1 MRITNPIPL
10 VLNSTDTLK
19 LVEQPLTLINAK
31 IVISNAHVQQ
41 TVTFYNQSGAIEGNP
56 FTINSSMEFKLENV
70 NYSKIT
76 FSDPNEY
83 DIFCT
88 VQVII
93 FDSQVEYDQAKSSA
107 DFSLVPINNSIITSP
122 LDSNGYVQVDLETP
136 LPSGSNTIGNVN
148 IASSLPSGSNT
159 IGNVNIASAL
169 PSGSNTIG
177 SVNIASAIPSGN
189 NTIGNVNIA
198 SSLPSGSNT
207 IGNVN
212 VNNVTDTSGEVQSF
226 EFTTSSTANT
236 ATQLSTDSTLVEEI
250 TILASSSNSAT
261 VNIGN
266 SSSQPFPL
274 VAGSSLTLRKVK
286 PSNIYAVSSSA
297 SQTLYVIYGG
307 A

>member
-76 FSDPNEY
+76 FSDPNDY

-93 FDSQVEYDQAKSSA
+93 FDTQTEYDQAKSSA

-136 LPSGSNTIGNVN
+136 LPSGSNTIGSVN
-148 IASSLPSGSNT
+148 IASSL
-159 IGNVNIASAL
+159 
-169 PSGSNTIG
+169 
-177 SVNIASAIPSGN
+177 PSGN

-198 SSLPSGSNT
+198 SALPSGSNT

-212 VNNVTDTSGEVQSF
+212 VNNVTDTSGEIQAF

-236 ATQLSTDSTLVEEI
+236 ATQLSSDSTLIEEI
-250 TILASSSNSAT
+250 TILASSSNTAT

>member
-41 TVTFYNQSGAIEGNP
+41 TVTFYNQSGTIEGNP

-93 FDSQVEYDQAKSSA
+93 FDTQQEYDQAKSSA

-136 LPSGSNTIGNVN
+136 LPSGSNTIGN
-148 IASSLPSGSNT
+148 I
-159 IGNVNIASAL
+159 NVN
-169 PSGSNTIG
+169 GQ
-177 SVNIASAIPSGN
+177 
-189 NTIGNVNIA
+189 
-198 SSLPSGSNT
+198 
-207 IGNVN
+207 
-212 VNNVTDTSGEVQSF
+212 TDSSGEVQAF
-226 EFTTSSTANT
+226 IFTTSSTANT
-236 ATQLSTDSTLVEEI
+236 ATQLSTDSTLIEEI
-250 TILASSSNSAT
+250 TILASSGNSAT

-286 PSNIYAVSSSA
+286 PSNIYAISSSA

>member
-1 MRITNPIPL
+1 
-10 VLNSTDTLK
+10 
-19 LVEQPLTLINAK
+19 
-31 IVISNAHVQQ
+31 
-41 TVTFYNQSGAIEGNP
+41 
-56 FTINSSMEFKLENV
+56 
-70 NYSKIT
+70 
-76 FSDPNEY
+76 EY

-136 LPSGSNTIGNVN
+136 LPSGSNTIGN
-148 IASSLPSGSNT
+148 I
-159 IGNVNIASAL
+159 NVN
-169 PSGSNTIG
+169 GQ
-177 SVNIASAIPSGN
+177 
-189 NTIGNVNIA
+189 
-198 SSLPSGSNT
+198 
-207 IGNVN
+207 
-212 VNNVTDTSGEVQSF
+212 TDSSGEVQAFS
-226 EFTTSSTANT
+226 FTTSSTANT
-236 ATQLSTDSTLVEEI
+236 ATQLSSDSTLIEEI
-250 TILASSSNSAT
+250 TILASSGNSAT

>member
-10 VLNSTDTLK
+10 VLSSTDTLK

-41 TVTFYNQSGAIEGNP
+41 TVTFYNQSGTIEGNP

-76 FSDPNEY
+76 FSDSNVY
-83 DIFCT
+83 DIFAT

-93 FDSQVEYDQAKSSA
+93 YDTQQEYDQAKSSA

-122 LDSNGYVQVDLETP
+122 LDSNGYVQVDLET
-136 LPSGSNTIGNVN
+136 
-148 IASSLPSGSNT
+148 SLPSGSNT
-159 IGNVNIASAL
+159 IGNVNL
-169 PSGSNTIG
+169 
-177 SVNIASAIPSGN
+177 ASAI
-189 NTIGNVNIA
+189 
-198 SSLPSGSNT
+198 PSGSNT

-212 VNNVTDTSGEVQSF
+212 LNGQTDSSGDVQAF
-226 EFTTSSTANT
+226 TFTTSSTANT
-236 ATQLSTDSTLVEEI
+236 ATQLSTDSTLIEEI
-250 TILASSSNSAT
+250 TILASSGNSAT
-261 VNIGN
+261 ISIGN

-274 VAGSSLTLRKVK
+274 TAGASLTLRKVK
-286 PSNIYAVSSSA
+286 PSNIYAISSSA

>member
-10 VLNSTDTLK
+10 VLNSTDTLQ
-19 LVEQPLTLINAK
+19 LVTYPLTLANVK
-31 IVISNAHVQQ
+31 FVISNPKVDQ
-41 TVTFYNQSGAIEGNP
+41 TITFYSQSGTVEGNP
-56 FTINSSMEFKLENV
+56 LNINSSMEFKLENT

-76 FSDPNEY
+76 FSDSNSY
-83 DIFCT
+83 NIFCT
-88 VQVII
+88 VQILE
-93 FDSQVEYDQAKSSA
+93 FDTQQEYDQAKSSA

-148 IASSLPSGSNT
+148 
-159 IGNVNIASAL
+159 VN
-169 PSGSNTIG
+169 GQ
-177 SVNIASAIPSGN
+177 
-189 NTIGNVNIA
+189 
-198 SSLPSGSNT
+198 
-207 IGNVN
+207 
-212 VNNVTDTSGEVQSF
+212 TDSSGEVQAYT
-226 EFTTSSTANT
+226 FTTSSTANT
-236 ATQLSTDSTLVEEI
+236 ATQLSSDSTLIEEI
-250 TILASSSNSAT
+250 TILASSSNSAN

-286 PSNIYAVSSSA
+286 PSNIYAISSSA

>member
-148 IASSLPSGSNT
+148 IAS
-159 IGNVNIASAL
+159 AL
-169 PSGSNTIG
+169 PSGS
-177 SVNIASAIPSGN
+177 

-212 VNNVTDTSGEVQSF
+212 VNNVTDTSGEVQAF

-236 ATQLSTDSTLVEEI
+236 ATQLSSDSTLIEEI
-250 TILASSSNSAT
+250 TILASSSNTAT
-261 VNIGN
+261 VNVGN
-266 SSSQPFPL
+266 SSSRPFPL
-274 VAGSSLTLRKVK
+274 VAGASLTLRKVK

>member
-41 TVTFYNQSGAIEGNP
+41 TITFYNQSGAIEGNP

-148 IASSLPSGSNT
+148 IASSLPSGN
-159 IGNVNIASAL
+159 
-169 PSGSNTIG
+169 NTIG
-177 SVNIASAIPSGN
+177 S
-189 NTIGNVNIA
+189 VNIA

-212 VNNVTDTSGEVQSF
+212 VNNVTDTSGEIQAF
-226 EFTTSSTANT
+226 EFTTSSIANT
-236 ATQLSTDSTLVEEI
+236 ATQLSSDSTLIEEI
-250 TILASSSNSAT
+250 TILASSANTAT

-286 PSNIYAVSSSA
+286 PSNIYAISSSA

>member
-10 VLNSTDTLK
+10 VLNSTDTLQ
-19 LVEQPLTLINAK
+19 LVNYPLTLANVK
-31 IVISNAHVQQ
+31 FVISNPKVNQ
-41 TVTFYNQSGAIEGNP
+41 TITFYSQSGTIEGNP
-56 FTINSSMEFKLENV
+56 LTVNSSMEFKLENI

-76 FSDPNEY
+76 FSDPNSY
-83 DIFCT
+83 NVFCT
-88 VQVII
+88 VQILE
-93 FDSQVEYDQAKSSA
+93 FDTQQEYNQAKSSA

-136 LPSGSNTIGNVN
+136 LPSGNNTIGNVN
-148 IASSLPSGSNT
+148 IASSLPSGNNT
-159 IGNVNIASAL
+159 IGNVNIASSL
-169 PSGSNTIG
+169 
-177 SVNIASAIPSGN
+177 PSGN

-198 SSLPSGSNT
+198 SSLPSGNNTIGNVNIASALPSGSNT

-212 VNNVTDTSGEVQSF
+212 VNNVTDTSGEVQAF

-236 ATQLSTDSTLVEEI
+236 ATQLSNDSTLIEEI
-250 TILASSSNSAT
+250 TILASSANTAT

-286 PSNIYAVSSSA
+286 PSNIYAISSSA

>member
-10 VLNSTDTLK
+10 TLNSTSTFK
-19 LVEQPLTLINAK
+19 LVENPLTLVNAK
-31 IVISNAHVQQ
+31 IVISNPKVSQ
-41 TVTFYNQSGAIEGNP
+41 TITFYNQSGTVEGVPLN
-56 FTINSSMEFKLENV
+56 INNSVEFKLENV

-76 FSDPNEY
+76 FSDPNNYTIFATMQTIIY
-83 DIFCT
+83 DT
-88 VQVII
+88 QE
-93 FDSQVEYDQAKSSA
+93 EYDQAKSSA
-107 DFSLVPINNSIITSP
+107 DFSLIPINNSIIVSP

-136 LPSGSNTIGNVN
+136 LPNGSNTIGNVN
-148 IASSLPSGSNT
+148 IASSLPSGS
-159 IGNVNIASAL
+159 
-169 PSGSNTIG
+169 
-177 SVNIASAIPSGN
+177 

-212 VNNVTDTSGEVQSF
+212 VNNVTDTSGEVQAF
-226 EFTTSSTANT
+226 TYTTSSTANT
-236 ATQLSTDSTLVEEI
+236 ATQLSSDSTLIEEI

-286 PSNIYAVSSSA
+286 PSNIYAISSSA
-297 SQTLYVIYGG
+297 SQTLYIIYGG

>member
-41 TVTFYNQSGAIEGNP
+41 TITFYNQSGAIEGNP

-136 LPSGSNTIGNVN
+136 LPSGN
-148 IASSLPSGSNT
+148 
-159 IGNVNIASAL
+159 
-169 PSGSNTIG
+169 
-177 SVNIASAIPSGN
+177 
-189 NTIGNVNIA
+189 
-198 SSLPSGSNT
+198 NT

-212 VNNVTDTSGEVQSF
+212 VNNVTDTSGEIQAF

-236 ATQLSTDSTLVEEI
+236 ATQLSNDSTLIEEI
-250 TILASSSNSAT
+250 TILASSGNSAT

-274 VAGSSLTLRKVK
+274 VAGASLTLRKVK

>member
-10 VLNSTDTLK
+10 TFNSTSTFK
-19 LVEQPLTLINAK
+19 LVENPLTLVNVK
-31 IVISNAHVQQ
+31 IVISNPKVSQ
-41 TVTFYNQSGAIEGNP
+41 TITFFNQSGTVEGDPLN
-56 FTINSSMEFKLENV
+56 INNSVEFKLENV

-76 FSDPNEY
+76 FSDPNNYTIFATMQTIIY
-83 DIFCT
+83 DT
-88 VQVII
+88 QE
-93 FDSQVEYDQAKSSA
+93 EYDQAKSSA
-107 DFSLVPINNSIITSP
+107 DFSLIPINNSIIISP
-122 LDSNGYVQVDLETP
+122 LDSNGFVQVDLETP
-136 LPSGSNTIGNVN
+136 L
-148 IASSLPSGSNT
+148 
-159 IGNVNIASAL
+159 
-169 PSGSNTIG
+169 
-177 SVNIASAIPSGN
+177 PSGN

-212 VNNVTDTSGEVQSF
+212 VNNVTDTSGEVQAF
-226 EFTTSSTANT
+226 KFTTSSTANT
-236 ATQLSTDSTLVEEI
+236 ATQLTTDSTLVEEI

-274 VAGSSLTLRKVK
+274 VVGSSLTLRKIK
-286 PSNIYAVSSSA
+286 PSNIYAISSSA